1 MAHELGAPPEWE
13 RQQAAAFEHLASS
26 FYLPE

>member
-13 RQQAAAFEHLASS
+13 RQQVAAFEHLAST
-26 FYLPE
+26 FYIP